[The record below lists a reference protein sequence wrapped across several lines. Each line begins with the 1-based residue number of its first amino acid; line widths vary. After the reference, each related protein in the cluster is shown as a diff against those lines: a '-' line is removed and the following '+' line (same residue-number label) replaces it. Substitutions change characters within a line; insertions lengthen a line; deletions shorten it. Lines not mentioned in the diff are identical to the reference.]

1 MCSRWE
7 CILGSPPCDRALAFR
22 ARTGMRTET
31 VGAAGRGRR
40 AGESARGCCGAG
52 CAPGETAAWRRAEQ
66 LALGHTGALPFLG
79 GWRRGASGS
88 LESARCPV
96 TRPSAAPFGST
107 VVIHGVGDRRILSVR
122 VGPVAQSVVRA
133 GASGVG
139 RTHSRGAVRR
149 SLRISAAGW
158 GTRVGHF
165 YSLRAFKFQP
175 HDK

>member
-96 TRPSAAPFGST
+96 TPRLSSAVRVDCGHSWGRRPSDPQRSGHPGGAKRCAS
-107 VVIHGVGDRRILSVR
+107 RCERC
-122 VGPVAQSVVRA
+122 RA
-133 GASGVG
+133 
-139 RTHSRGAVRR
+139 THSRGAARR
-149 SLRISAAGW
+149 SLRINAASPDRRM
-158 GTRVGHF
+158 RVGYV
-165 YSLRAFKFQP
+165 YSPRALKS
-175 HDK
+175 